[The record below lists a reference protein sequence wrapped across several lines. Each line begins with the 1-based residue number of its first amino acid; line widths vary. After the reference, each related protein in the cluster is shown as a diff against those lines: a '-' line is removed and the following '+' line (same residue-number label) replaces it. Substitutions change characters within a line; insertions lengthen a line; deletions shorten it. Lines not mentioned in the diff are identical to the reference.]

1 MVRVVSLL
9 MCQQSTM
16 SKYDVNELQIGL
28 NGSAVYMT
36 SCFRGCDRNRMYP
49 HPGCTTPTMTTS
61 AIKIRQRDST
71 NKSAQLDVAIFTPST
86 AGDLYMTYE
95 L

>member
-1 MVRVVSLL
+1 
-9 MCQQSTM
+9 
-16 SKYDVNELQIGL
+16 
-28 NGSAVYMT
+28 
-36 SCFRGCDRNRMYP
+36 
-49 HPGCTTPTMTTS
+49 MTTS